1 MLTMS
6 PELWQ
11 ADQEA
16 LVQNNN
22 NLFKRQLTPK
32 TEQYYEVFKTLKSL
46 LKAMKTTVVGDTG
59 ALIGAKKAIET
70 WQSLPISFPVS
81 YLALDAFSRNP
92 SLAPDTWRQQRVLSW
107 TQPSV
112 TFNRQIEVALEEA
125 RLRQSRKVQPQVSDT
140 VNPFDI
146 SF

>member
-1 MLTMS
+1 MQTKQQLGK
-6 PELWQ
+6 
-11 ADQEA
+11 
-16 LVQNNN
+16 QNIR
-22 NLFKRQLTPK
+22 RQLFSLA
-32 TEQYYEVFKTLKSL
+32 TEL
-46 LKAMKTTVVGDTG
+46 LPD
-59 ALIGAKKAIET
+59 
-70 WQSLPISFPVS
+70 QSAAVVS

-92 SLAPDTWRQQRVLSW
+92 SLVPDTWRQQRVLSW
-107 TQPSV
+107 TPPSV

>member
-70 WQSLPISFPVS
+70 
-81 YLALDAFSRNP
+81 
-92 SLAPDTWRQQRVLSW
+92 
-107 TQPSV
+107 
-112 TFNRQIEVALEEA
+112 
-125 RLRQSRKVQPQVSDT
+125 
-140 VNPFDI
+140 
-146 SF
+146 